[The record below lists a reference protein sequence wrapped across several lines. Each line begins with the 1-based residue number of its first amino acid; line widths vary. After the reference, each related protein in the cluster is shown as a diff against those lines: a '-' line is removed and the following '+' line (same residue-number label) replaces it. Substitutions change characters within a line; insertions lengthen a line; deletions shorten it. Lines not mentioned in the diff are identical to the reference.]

1 MSAKRVRAGIA
12 ERCDRAAKMAKTDTV
27 EEVLRDGEVL
37 VLNGGRR
44 LIIDDPD
51 DATMASIWLPPA
63 RVTLRGRSGE
73 RLRVTNV
80 ETVAARFKVT

>member
-1 MSAKRVRAGIA
+1 
-12 ERCDRAAKMAKTDTV
+12 MAKTDTL

-44 LIIDDPD
+44 LIIDEPD

-63 RVTLRGRSGE
+63 RVTLRGGQQ
-73 RLRVTNV
+73 LRVTNV
-80 ETVAARFKVT
+80 ETGETVAARFKVT